1 MCWPRWPAGE
11 VTRQG
16 KDYVSVRL
24 DGEQKPV
31 RLKGAIYGQD
41 WTAAE
46 AIREAE
52 SPDAGRSRGGTGIDY
67 EAATKEHAS
76 ALREARAA
84 ALSTT
89 QDVTARH
96 LHQIEKMQRQHLQQ
110 LRRSLWVLWLVPL
123 VILMLCGVTLAA
135 TWKAVEWKTETERIS
150 RANQIR
156 LLDQQY
162 CAQRPGNCQPQ
173 KQTQPPPSQNR
184 K

>member
-1 MCWPRWPAGE
+1 MDKTGQPPRLSE
-11 VTRQG
+11 
-16 KDYVSVRL
+16 
-24 DGEQKPV
+24 
-31 RLKGAIYGQD
+31 RLKAQMQAD
-41 WTAAE
+41 QE
-46 AIREAE
+46 AVQ
-52 SPDAGRSRGGTGIDY
+52 GLT
-67 EAATKEHAS
+67 TKLLQEHAS